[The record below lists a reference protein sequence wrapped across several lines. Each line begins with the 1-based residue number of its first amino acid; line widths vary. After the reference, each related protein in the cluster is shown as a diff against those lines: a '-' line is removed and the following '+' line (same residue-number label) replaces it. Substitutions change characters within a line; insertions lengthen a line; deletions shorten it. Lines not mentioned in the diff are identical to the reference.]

1 MLIEEKILH
10 PKAKIREISCAKT
23 VDIVKWRLWV
33 LAFNFTAMV
42 GWHLCFALRFMKKEQ
57 RERHENWK
65 PFIILSTRSSEF
77 WLIFTESC
85 EYSQSLTLGVNLSLS
100 PLKRYLYL
108 EDWHCHLKILW
119 LYYLSFLIYRIE
131 TIELFCAISV
141 AGKLQLKLN
150 CLMSVL
156 MSIFNLINCFMFSLL
171 CLESWLRNLEIQS
184 KRINFQSWFQGKVR
198 LAFWILLSY
207 LLIDWH

>member
-1 MLIEEKILH
+1 MLIEEKIL
-10 PKAKIREISCAKT
+10 PPEAKTSEISCAKT

-33 LAFNFTAMV
+33 SAFNFTAMV
-42 GWHLCFALRFMKKEQ
+42 GWHLRFALRCMKKEQ
-57 RERHENWK
+57 RERHGNWK
-65 PFIILSTRSSEF
+65 PLIILSTRSSDNF
-77 WLIFTESC
+77 YWVLWVLSVSHTRSES
-85 EYSQSLTLGVNLSLS
+85 LSLS
-100 PLKRYLYL
+100 LSTYWGLALPSQNSVT
-108 EDWHCHLKILW
+108 ILPIIS
-119 LYYLSFLIYRIE
+119 YTSYRNNWTFMCNKCCRE
-131 TIELFCAISV
+131 TPA
-141 AGKLQLKLN
+141 KLN

-184 KRINFQSWFQGKVR
+184 NRINLQSWSQGKVR